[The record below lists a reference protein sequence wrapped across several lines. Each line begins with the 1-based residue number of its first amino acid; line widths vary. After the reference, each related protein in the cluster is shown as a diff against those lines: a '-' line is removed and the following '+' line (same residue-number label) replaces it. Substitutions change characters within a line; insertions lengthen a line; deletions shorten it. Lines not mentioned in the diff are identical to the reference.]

1 MKKTDIIEGAMRYR
15 QIIILITTILI
26 LFGCYAL
33 YKMPKQEFPTFTI
46 RQGLVVGVYP
56 GATSAQVEEQLTKP
70 LENFIFSYKEV
81 KKKKTFSQ
89 SRDGIVFINVE
100 LNDDVTNKDEFWS
113 KFKHGL
119 TSFKN
124 QLPSGVLALQAND
137 DFGDTSALLITLE
150 SEDKTYRELENYL
163 DKLENRIRKI
173 ESVSNLRR
181 YGLQKEQISV
191 YLDQKKIISLWYR

>member
-181 YGLQKEQISV
+181 YGLQKEQISG
-191 YLDQKKIISLWYR
+191 LLGSKKIISLWYR

>member
-150 SEDKTYRELENYL
+150 SEDKTYREGFTG
-163 DKLENRIRKI
+163 
-173 ESVSNLRR
+173 S
-181 YGLQKEQISV
+181 
-191 YLDQKKIISLWYR
+191 

>member
-15 QIIILITTILI
+15 QIIILITTILV

-119 TSFKN
+119 ASFKN

-137 DFGDTSALLITLE
+137 DFGDTSALQNLQGTG
-150 SEDKTYRELENYL
+150 
-163 DKLENRIRKI
+163 KLFGQIGKPNPQNRICRKSSPI
-173 ESVSNLRR
+173 WFTKRTNKRLLGS
-181 YGLQKEQISV
+181 
-191 YLDQKKIISLWYR
+191 KKIISLWYRK